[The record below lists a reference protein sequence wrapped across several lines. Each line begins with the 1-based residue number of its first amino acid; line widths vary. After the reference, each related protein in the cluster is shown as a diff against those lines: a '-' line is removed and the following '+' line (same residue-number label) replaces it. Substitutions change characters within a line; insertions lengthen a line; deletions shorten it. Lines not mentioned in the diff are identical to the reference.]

1 VHTGRAFVIGLT
13 VLAYVIALRLP
24 ESIFTVAVQ
33 YAFTGF
39 AGLSVLLLAALFWR
53 GSTKWGAL
61 ASTLWVAASVAGVAA
76 VNAWVK
82 APPAGQAIVVWS
94 LGGLELV
101 TRTAAG
107 LSILGTQPVV
117 PAVLGSALLM
127 LGVSALTARPS
138 AETIRRYFR

>member
-1 VHTGRAFVIGLT
+1 M
-13 VLAYVIALRLP
+13 
-24 ESIFTVAVQ
+24 
-33 YAFTGF
+33 
-39 AGLSVLLLAALFWR
+39 AALFWR

-117 PAVLGSALLM
+117 PVVLGSALLM